1 MANSRID
8 IVDTTVRDGE
18 QTSGVSFKAEEKLV
32 IVRRLLEE
40 VGVNRCEVSSAKV
53 SPEEQH
59 SLSNIMSWA
68 QDAGYQDNIEVLSF
82 TDYNK
87 SIDWLKPTGCR
98 HINLLTKG
106 SERHCTMQLKKSLKE
121 HLQDVEKTLK
131 YAKDNGF
138 SANVYL
144 EDWSN
149 GIKHSPDYVWQMLD
163 KYVGLGF
170 ERIILPDTLGVLNP
184 FDTFELVS
192 ATTWRWRN
200 AG

>member
-1 MANSRID
+1 MPTTKID

-18 QTSGVSFKAEEKLV
+18 QTSGVAFKAEEKLV

-59 SLSNIMSWA
+59 SLTNIMSWA
-68 QDAGYQDNIEVLSF
+68 QEAGYQDNIEVLSF

-131 YAKDNGF
+131 YEH
-138 SANVYL
+138 SR
-144 EDWSN
+144 
-149 GIKHSPDYVWQMLD
+149 GIKPLIFSLRLFRML
-163 KYVGLGF
+163 YY
-170 ERIILPDTLGVLNP
+170 ER
-184 FDTFELVS
+184 
-192 ATTWRWRN
+192 R
-200 AG
+200 